1 MTTMRTFF
9 FGLLASVL
17 VWGVPAT
24 SLAQSGSTNP
34 AGTPGSTN
42 AGTGAGLINPL
53 KVDSFDGLL
62 RAILNGVIEI
72 GTIVLI
78 LMLVYVGFMFVMAR
92 GNPTE
97 LQKAKSALL
106 WTVIGGLVLLG
117 ATAIQVVISG
127 TVESIRI

>member
-1 MTTMRTFF
+1 MMRMRTFF
-9 FGLLASVL
+9 FGALVGVL
-17 VWGVPAT
+17 
-24 SLAQSGSTNP
+24 SLQSGLAHAQLDGEDRTTSSSC
-34 AGTPGSTN
+34 GSSS
-42 AGTGAGLINPL
+42 GLINPL
-53 KVDSFDGLL
+53 KVCSFDDLL

-78 LMLVYVGFMFVMAR
+78 LMLVYVGFLFVMAR
-92 GNPTE
+92 GNPQQITS
-97 LQKAKSALL
+97 AKQALL